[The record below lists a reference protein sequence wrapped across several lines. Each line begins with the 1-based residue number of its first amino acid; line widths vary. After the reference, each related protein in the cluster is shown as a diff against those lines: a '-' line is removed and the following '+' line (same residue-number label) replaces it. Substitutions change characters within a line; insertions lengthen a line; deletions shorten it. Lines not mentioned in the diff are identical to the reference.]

1 MRVVVLGAGYAGL
14 SLARR
19 LEKALPSDVELVVVD
34 ESGDHLVQHEVHR
47 VIRRPEVA
55 DVITAP
61 LGDLLD
67 RATVLRGRVDELDRE
82 ARVVHLTDPDADPR
96 ETEGTGGDADG
107 DDTAVAASVRGDP
120 ADGVRG
126 DVLTDDPAEDELPD
140 RLAYDYAAVCLG
152 ARTAFYGLAGL
163 EDHATPLKSVADAE
177 AIRDRF
183 LEVCATGGTAV
194 VGGAGLSGVQVAGEL
209 AALADEEG
217 AGERVEIVVLE
228 QLADVAPSFPP
239 AFQRAVAESLADA
252 GVDVRTGVTVERA
265 TAETV
270 ETDAGT
276 VECDQL
282 VWTGGITGS
291 PAMDDDRPVVR
302 SDLRLDDRT
311 FALGDAAKVVDAD
324 GEAVPASASAA
335 IRMAKPAATNIARL
349 VEHDRSGGGMR
360 PRLEPYRFDVPGWI
374 VSVGDDAVAQVG
386 PKVVRGTAAR
396 AMKATVGAGHLT
408 TVGAVRK
415 AVDLVEAELG
425 GKRGRS
431 RADG

>member
-19 LEKALPSDVELVVVD
+19 LEKALPSDTELVVVD

-61 LGDLLD
+61 LPDLLD
-67 RATVLRGRVDELDRE
+67 RATVLQGRVERLDRDR
-82 ARVVHLTDPDADPR
+82 RVVHLADPLDH
-96 ETEGTGGDADG
+96 GAAG
-107 DDTAVAASVRGDP
+107 DDAGAADP
-120 ADGVRG
+120 ADTPAHDGATDGLRDGERTAGVG
-126 DVLTDDPAEDELPD
+126 TDDLPG
-140 RLAYDYAAVCLG
+140 RLEYDYAAVCLG
-152 ARTAFYGLAGL
+152 ARTAFYGLPGL
-163 EDHATPLKSVADAE
+163 EDHATPLKSVADALT
-177 AIRDRF
+177 IRERF
-183 LEVCATGGTAV
+183 LEVCATGGTVV

-217 AGERVEIVVLE
+217 ATEAVEIVVLE
-228 QLADVAPSFPP
+228 QVDEVAPAFPP
-239 AFQRAVAESLADA
+239 AFQRAVAESLSDA

-265 TAETV
+265 TAEAV

-291 PAMDDDRPVVR
+291 SAMDDDRPVVR

-311 FALGDAAKVVDAD
+311 FALGDAARVVDAD

-349 VEHDRSGGGMR
+349 IEHDRSGGGMR
-360 PRLEPYRFDVPGWI
+360 PRLEPYRFNVPGWI

-425 GKRGRS
+425 GGRRSRS
-431 RADG
+431 RADD